1 MTDIFSVYYPSAWYA
16 MIMRMLRLI
25 NVIFDLDK
33 SIYTLNM
40 NNIDVDQ
47 QGSRQQINKTYTNG
61 GLLQSNNDI
70 V

>member
-16 MIMRMLRLI
+16 MIMWMLRLI